1 MQKRSDEENL
11 IVINYCL
18 DSDMF
23 GKLQIELAEKE
34 VVEDVIHVDE
44 TTRRV
49 AVHRNTN
56 QNNQLAGT
64 ARQQPTPIDCYLLGS
79 TFLQSSNSRYSV
91 LKMTITKKKM
101 ID

>member
-1 MQKRSDEENL
+1 MLLFLYRRGKKKCRKGPDEENL

-49 AVHRNTN
+49 AVQRDV
-56 QNNQLAGT
+56 
-64 ARQQPTPIDCYLLGS
+64 RD
-79 TFLQSSNSRYSV
+79 
-91 LKMTITKKKM
+91 TK
-101 ID
+101 

>member
-1 MQKRSDEENL
+1 
-11 IVINYCL
+11 
-18 DSDMF
+18 MF

-56 QNNQLAGT
+56 
-64 ARQQPTPIDCYLLGS
+64 
-79 TFLQSSNSRYSV
+79 
-91 LKMTITKKKM
+91 
-101 ID
+101 